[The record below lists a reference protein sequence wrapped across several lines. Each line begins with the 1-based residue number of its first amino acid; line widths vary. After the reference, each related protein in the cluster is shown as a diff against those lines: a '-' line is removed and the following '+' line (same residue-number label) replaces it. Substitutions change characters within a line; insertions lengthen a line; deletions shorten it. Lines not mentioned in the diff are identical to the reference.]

1 MVGDKKRI
9 NAYIPITLHEQVE
22 NAGYGITEAI
32 TEGLELLLHN
42 NEQNVS
48 IDMLQAEIA
57 ELKEQLRN
65 APNPGYLAELQEHNS
80 TLKQDLQDLKAMHN
94 NYMLQMQSLINQRA
108 IEAPGKKKPWW
119 KLWGD

>member
-1 MVGDKKRI
+1 MAVDKKRI
-9 NAYIPITLHEQVE
+9 NAYIPITLCEKVE
-22 NAGYGITEAI
+22 SSGYGITEAI

-42 NEQNVS
+42 DEQNVS
-48 IDMLQAEIA
+48 IDMLQAELA

-65 APNPGYLAELQEHNS
+65 APKPEYLTELHAHND

-108 IEAPGKKKPWW
+108 IEAPGAKRQWW
-119 KLWGD
+119 KIW

>member
-1 MVGDKKRI
+1 MAGDKKRI
-9 NAYIPITLHEQVE
+9 NAYIPITLHERVE
-22 NAGYGITEAI
+22 RAGYGITEAI

-57 ELKEQLRN
+57 ELKEQLRS

-94 NYMLQMQSLINQRA
+94 IYMLQVQSLINQRA
-108 IEAPGKKKPWW
+108 IEAPNPKKQWW
-119 KLWGD
+119 KFW